1 MTAVRLAE
9 VTFGYGSPPQLEK
22 VTLNIEDGARV
33 GLLGRNGVGKST
45 LLKLIAGELRP
56 ESGSIS
62 LPPGAHA
69 AYLTQDVPSGLA
81 GTVFDRVA
89 DGLGPLGSFIAD
101 YHRLH
106 QLAHPDQVAL
116 DAAVHK
122 LGEHHAW
129 EKLHQVERILGDM
142 DLDGDRLFDDLSA
155 GRKRRVLLA
164 RALVSKPEI
173 LLLDEPTNHLDIDS
187 IVWLQDYISRFAGT
201 VVFITHD
208 RTFLQTMATQVVELE
223 RGRLFDFKGSYQN
236 FLRHRDELLEGEARQ
251 EAIFDKMLAQEEVWL
266 RKGIKA
272 RRTRNEGRVRRLKEM
287 RQERA
292 VRRKQIGELK
302 IAIQEGERSG
312 ARVVKAENVS
322 FSFGDRVILKNFSAE
337 ITRGDRVGLI
347 GPNGAGKTTLL
358 RILLGQLA
366 PQSGSVQLGTQ
377 LEVSYFDQLRRQLD
391 ESKTVKESVGDG
403 NESIVVNGVT
413 RHILSYLEDFLFTKD
428 RARMGVGMLS
438 GGERNRLLLAR
449 MFTRTSNVLV
459 LDEPTNDL
467 DQETLELLEEVL
479 AEYTGTVFLV
489 SHDRTFLNNVVTS
502 TIAVEGNGN
511 VREYAG
517 GYDDY
522 LRQRPAPMQPV
533 QAPTTKPPPLPVA
546 APVAPGPRKLSF
558 KEKRELEELPGRI
571 EALEARQQELHRQM
585 ADPGYHRQGAE
596 KINAAAAE
604 LKQLELDLEL
614 AYARWTLLE
623 S

>member
-1 MTAVRLAE
+1 MTAVRLAD
-9 VTFGYGSPPQLEK
+9 VTFGYGSPPQIEH
-22 VTLNIEDGARV
+22 VTLNIEEGERV

-45 LLKLIAGELRP
+45 LLKLIAGELKP
-56 ESGSIS
+56 ETGSIS

-69 AYLTQDVPSGLA
+69 AYLAQDVPSGLA

-89 DGLGPLGSFIAD
+89 EGLGPLGSAIAD

-106 QLAHPDQVAL
+106 QQAHPDQAAL
-116 DAAVHK
+116 EAAVHT

-129 EKLHQVERILGDM
+129 EQLHQVERILGDM
-142 DLDGDRLFDDLSA
+142 DLDGERLFDDLSA

-187 IVWLQDYISRFAGT
+187 IVWVQDYLERFEGT

-208 RTFLQTMATQVVELE
+208 RTFLQALATRVVELD
-223 RGRLFDFKGSYQN
+223 RGRIFDFKGDYAN
-236 FLRHRDELLEGEARQ
+236 FLRHREELLEGEARQ
-251 EAIFDKMLAQEEVWL
+251 EALFDKKLAEEEVWL

-292 VRRKQIGELK
+292 ARRKQIGQLK
-302 IAIQEGERSG
+302 IAVQEGERSG
-312 ARVVKAENVS
+312 ARVVKAEHVS
-322 FSFGDRVILKNFSAE
+322 FSYGDRAILRNFSTE
-337 ITRGDRVGLI
+337 VTRGDRVGLI

-358 RILLGQLA
+358 RILLGQLP
-366 PQSGSVQLGTQ
+366 PQSGTVQLGTQ
-377 LEVSYFDQLRRQLD
+377 LEIAYFDQLRRQLD

-403 NESIVVNGVT
+403 NESIVVNGNT
-413 RHILSYLEDFLFTKD
+413 RHILSYLGDFLFTPD

-449 MFTRTSNVLV
+449 LFTRPSNVLI

-479 AEYTGTVFLV
+479 GEYSGTVFLV

-522 LRQRPAPMQPV
+522 LRQRPAPA
-533 QAPTTKPPPLPVA
+533 APSPVA
-546 APVAPGPRKLSF
+546 AIKPTAPAVPPPAPTGPRKLSF
-558 KEKRELEELPGRI
+558 KEKRELEELPKKI
-571 EALEARQQELHRQM
+571 EGLEARQQELHRQM

-596 KINAAAAE
+596 KISAATAE
-604 LKQLELDLEL
+604 LERVVKDLDE
-614 AYARWTLLE
+614 AYARWGQLE
-623 S
+623 A

>member
-1 MTAVRLAE
+1 MTAVLLAD
-9 VTFGYGSPPQLEK
+9 VTFGYGSPPQIER
-22 VTLNIEDGARV
+22 VTLNIEEGERV

-45 LLKLIAGELRP
+45 LPKLIAGELRP
-56 ESGSIS
+56 ESGSVS
-62 LPPGAHA
+62 LAPGAHA
-69 AYLTQDVPSGLA
+69 AYLAQDVPSGLA

-89 DGLGPLGSFIAD
+89 DGLGSLGSTIAD

-106 QLAHPDQVAL
+106 RQAHPDQVAL
-116 DAAVHK
+116 DVAVHRR
-122 LGEHHAW
+122 GEHHAW
-129 EKLHQVERILGDM
+129 EKLRRVERILGDM

-164 RALVSKPEI
+164 RALVDKPEI

-187 IVWLQDYISRFAGT
+187 IVWLQGYISRFEGT

-208 RTFLQTMATQVVELE
+208 RTFLQTMATQVVELD

-251 EAIFDKMLAQEEVWL
+251 EALFDKKLAQEEVWL

-302 IAIQEGERSG
+302 MTIQEGERSG
-312 ARVVKAENVS
+312 ARIVKADHVG
-322 FSFGDRVILKNFSAE
+322 FAYGDRVILENFNTE
-337 ITRGDRVGLI
+337 IMRGDRVGLI

-358 RILLGQLA
+358 RLLLGQLQ
-366 PQSGSVQLGTQ
+366 PQTGTVQLGTQ

-391 ESKTVKESVGDG
+391 ETKTVQESVGDG
-403 NESIVVNGVT
+403 NESIVVNGNA
-413 RHILSYLEDFLFTKD
+413 RHILSYLEDFLFSPD

-449 MFTRTSNVLV
+449 MFARPSNVLV

-467 DQETLELLEEVL
+467 DQETLELLEEIL
-479 AEYTGTVFLV
+479 AEYSGTVFLV

-522 LRQRPAPMQPV
+522 LRQRPVPLQTVQVPPSRPTAPV
-533 QAPTTKPPPLPVA
+533 VAPVA
-546 APVAPGPRKLSF
+546 AGLRKLSF

-571 EALEARQQELHRQM
+571 EALEARQKELHEQM
-585 ADPGYHRQGAE
+585 ADPAYHRQRADR
-596 KINAAAAE
+596 ISAANAE
-604 LKQLELDLEL
+604 LAKIVSDLEQAFARWGQLE
-614 AYARWTLLE
+614 A
-623 S
+623 

>member
-1 MTAVRLAE
+1 MTAVRLAD
-9 VTFGYGSPPQLEK
+9 VTFGYGSPPQIER
-22 VTLNIEDGARV
+22 VTLNIEEGERV

-56 ESGSIS
+56 ESGSVS
-62 LPPGAHA
+62 LSPGAHA

-89 DGLGPLGSFIAD
+89 DGLGSLGSTIAD

-106 QLAHPDQVAL
+106 RQAHPDQAAL
-116 DAAVHK
+116 DAAVHQ

-164 RALVSKPEI
+164 RALVDKPEI

-187 IVWLQDYISRFAGT
+187 IVWLQGYISRFEGT

-208 RTFLQTMATQVVELE
+208 RTFLQTMATQVVELD

-251 EAIFDKMLAQEEVWL
+251 EALFDKKLAQEEAWL

-292 VRRKQIGELK
+292 ARRRQIGELK
-302 IAIQEGERSG
+302 ITIQEGERSG
-312 ARVVKAENVS
+312 ARIVKADHVG
-322 FSFGDRVILKNFSAE
+322 FAFGDRVILENFSTE
-337 ITRGDRVGLI
+337 IMRGDRVGLI
-347 GPNGAGKTTLL
+347 GPNGAGKTTVL
-358 RILLGQLA
+358 RLLLGQLQ
-366 PQSGSVQLGTQ
+366 PQTGTVQLGTH

-391 ESKTVKESVGDG
+391 ETKTVKESVGDG
-403 NESIVVNGVT
+403 NESIVVNGNS
-413 RHILSYLEDFLFTKD
+413 RHILSYLEDFLFTPD

-449 MFTRTSNVLV
+449 MFARPSNVLV

-467 DQETLELLEEVL
+467 DQETLELLEEIL
-479 AEYTGTVFLV
+479 AEYSGTVFLV

-502 TIAVEGNGN
+502 TIAVEGHGN

-522 LRQRPAPMQPV
+522 LRQRPAPLEAV
-533 QAPTTKPPPLPVA
+533 QVIPTRAT
-546 APVAPGPRKLSF
+546 APVVAPVVAGPRKLSF

-571 EALEARQQELHRQM
+571 EALEARQRELHDQM
-585 ADPGYHRQGAE
+585 ADPAYHRQGADR
-596 KINAAAAE
+596 ISAANAE
-604 LKQLELDLEL
+604 LAKIVLDLEQ
-614 AYARWTLLE
+614 AYARWSQLE